1 MNINNLFTSGK
12 DLVLNPKWTKDNKEP
27 KYIINTPANEVK
39 LETDSIA
46 EMASRAVSIG
56 SQDILGTEEDL
67 KYFTDKGIT
76 PTDSENLYK
85 YYKQPDIDDT
95 YQDEQGFWT
104 KLGNA
109 LAQTLVSEIGLGT
122 IKGFSDLVDVVG
134 QKVGLSSPDY
144 TNPVSETL
152 EQWQEQFREF
162 APVNVAPGV
171 HITSG
176 GLTDY
181 SWWFNQMPSV
191 ASSLT
196 LLLPSGAVTKGASMA
211 GKALNV
217 GQKARQL
224 TRAASGV
231 SKKIKTAQE
240 LKALG
245 KSAKEIEEARKLSKV
260 QKWIT
265 KPSTASQTSLFL
277 ENATTAAI
285 SRTIENYQEARQT
298 YNDMYAQA
306 SDYFNQIS
314 DEDYAKIVNENKD
327 ILEEEG
333 VDTTDKDAVARAI
346 AKTSADKTF
355 RMDWAN
361 IVFDVVEMYGLR
373 NAWKGFSN
381 APARS
386 AKVRRANKDLAKYFG
401 KSEDEIKALKKARGF
416 KEKALEKIEDFTY
429 ASKLT
434 IAAQLSE
441 GAEEA
446 INNIAS
452 AEGMYLGDVM
462 LGKSDGNK
470 TTGFIDSWVDV
481 YDTRL
486 ARYMASPDLW
496 DAAFWGVMGGIV
508 FQGLGSKFMQIK
520 NKFGNNSENLDDEA
534 KAKLPWYKLDSL
546 PEIRRR
552 LRDIQ
557 ARSVDFVE
565 YNDKLQR
572 INNGIDVE
580 NSTEDNE
587 VHFSSELAQEAA
599 REKLKNE
606 YITKMTLRAMKNGN
620 IEMLKAYLANDN
632 VRKGLL
638 QAGMFG
644 KHESELT
651 PEQLDAEAKRYTDEV
666 IKKIDE
672 VQSAYETELML
683 VDDAAAYAS
692 NSIKHPI
699 TSEYIQIIAL
709 DNLNS
714 KLQLNDN
721 QLTLNATNAEI
732 ARLESEYG
740 DKLDK
745 NINHAANIRLGILA
759 SELGKLRARR
769 KKLIEAKGDK
779 LSTDIAVHNIDKQIN
794 EIEKELT
801 DAELQWATFQS
812 LRYTQDDNG
821 NIIQGDEKAESEAYA
836 YRDKMI
842 IQATEES
849 ANTNV
854 DLGDLASLGISTRAS
869 RRLTTAGIGE
879 YHTLEQDSQK
889 SFESVR
895 KISPQLEALYEFKAV
910 LDINNNYYKNNIA
923 HTTEEVAYEAGVLHN
938 TMNEAR
944 REVIDGAFDVI
955 ANLYNKYGDDIKTL
969 ISNRL
974 SDKRDKELEKSIA
987 EKMDAK
993 DKASLDFHLDALG
1006 LKYQYNK
1013 LLGERISNRL
1023 ALEDKKKKNDIDA
1036 NNKPVEE
1043 SEEEAATSTESNK
1056 QQPVTNPQETNNRQ
1070 PVYYAKFY
1078 GTRKNG
1084 KIVYESTK
1092 HSSTD
1097 NNGAAIY
1104 DNGDGTFTVD
1114 VRNNTSMKHDD
1125 RMFSNASTFDLTR
1138 PHEVAV
1144 KPIARRNKKGKL
1156 EIIRKGELVY
1166 TDTQE
1171 YQQQQA
1177 QREAQAQAEAE
1188 QEAQEQ
1194 GKSEE
1199 AGQPEAAQEKP
1210 IPINE
1215 EKAEQP
1221 SVESAGTNPSTGG
1234 VADESQ
1240 TNSSSSS
1247 SAPAAKQTQPTEE
1260 KPSSEEKPAPTKPS
1274 DKPKSSESAKPTE
1287 QEKPKPTK
1295 QKTEPLDVIWSEA
1308 PQEDS
1313 VRNTALGLL
1322 LKAYKDDK
1330 DTDLDELAKSIIEE
1344 QIKYGVDRNIAE
1356 PAVTK
1361 ALETIKRVIERRTKA
1376 KNPTFNS
1383 SVDELVVTQ
1392 STMLTSG
1399 YADGNKAA
1407 IEAYQSA
1414 VQAMIS
1420 FYAKEFNLNQINGKY
1435 YINLENLLRYVNRST
1450 KDSSLASVLYDSL
1463 KQYLTSEEGKKLYGI
1478 TDGELL
1484 PHGEAI
1490 SNIAKSRL
1498 QRLEERLDLG
1508 RDYRVDLKS
1517 LANEAETE
1525 EEREELKKAFD
1536 SLNPND
1542 KLTFKKENKRL
1553 IIYTPDGKKV
1563 GNLAIPGINSIGGSF
1578 ICYQAGLKYDLA
1590 VANGKVSSPIRE
1602 VISKWMDAKTEAT
1615 KEIDEII
1622 REIAYGIPSE
1632 ERKEELYKRFETN
1645 PEFIRAKN
1653 LGLVSDRASI
1663 KQIVEGL
1670 VGIWKYTEID
1680 ITSPKEIQDI
1690 NKRASIDSWFA
1701 KLYNDFAAIYQVSK
1715 GIEVDMTVSYLS
1727 KKELITIPVEEA
1739 LPANEAIAGGVNPD
1753 VHKVIIGNP
1762 RSAYDTI
1769 VSGSGHTT
1777 SIPLAQGATAV
1788 IIDNHYGKPIYVR
1801 AYPSDTTDE
1810 HLGQDAKDIVKAIHD
1825 EADKLLENFAKNP
1838 SEESYQ
1844 ALYDFMESIAGAGR
1858 GISGLCK
1865 GLRFDPIKFGEKQQ
1879 FSIQFGETKVTFF
1892 KQSGRANGGWSTQI
1906 RVSNPEFESRQSK
1919 TGKSYNS
1926 ENFYILDKHGDLNKN
1941 ATAYIHEL
1949 FNNLSFWVDVS
1960 YLDSDNVAN
1969 KPLNGIA
1976 SKQDGKFVIKVGDK
1990 TWTYNS
1996 YNEFLLKN
2004 NILKLTTKPN
2014 EQNSNFRR
2022 RSEAEFTRPEL
2033 KIKITDKTTSP
2044 VEQEQSESEKGTPI
2058 AGDSVMQQ
2066 VRKIL
2071 DSDSEDKGLE
2081 IVKAAIETM
2090 PYIDENVIKSFQ
2102 KLGIL
2107 PKNIIFDEN
2116 FNSKGS
2122 ETESANASVN
2132 PTTGIVTVGQ
2142 KWLDLFETNRSRA
2155 VRVLIHEQLHNKLD
2169 KNNGYIRSAKQIYKE
2184 FKDALDNGKVQGKR
2198 NEAELEHLREYLFEK
2213 YNEDEALEEF
2223 LVESLTN
2230 EELARALN
2238 DIDAVSTSKKS
2249 KNLFQKILELMSKV
2263 FGWDVRKG
2271 SLYEKELNSLRKFV
2285 KDTNIKKESPT
2296 TKIINKI
2303 VEDGKHVNLTEDELY
2318 YLNSL
2323 ENKLGVRV
2331 TTAIAADEENVVGGV
2346 PHRFSKVSPWI
2357 TPSTNIGTGIDEFT
2371 RDFFL
2376 GKLDKLT
2383 AEQLE
2388 KKYPNVRGE
2397 DWIAFRKQ
2405 LQEFKDNLLNG
2416 KIIKGKKITIVS
2428 RDIKAVGQVDV
2439 TMPDGSIKKLDVA
2452 DTLDLFGYD
2461 EDDKFYIFDMK
2472 TVHSDSYKKD
2482 KEKKEKWKRQL
2493 QLYKQLLEEKYGIEV
2508 AGTRIIPIKV
2518 NYDVPVGA
2526 TYKDGT
2532 DMGGTAV
2539 YTVKNPELKT
2549 KYNNPNRSQLLQDG
2563 QEFREAAP
2571 DLQSTIDLYPEP
2583 GNIKYEY
2590 LEDEAKAV
2598 IDGKITADNYKQ
2610 KNIEQVLEE
2619 EKAEKPIDVEEEIKK
2634 AEDTPVKKEFT
2645 DCIDDGE
2652 FDKYSS
2658 VTEFDFF
2665 ENSNINFTKVNG
2677 IPTTK
2682 NNTSFDTLIDVFNKY
2697 NTNEETALLANKVFE
2712 VAKQLGLKVKWNV
2725 DNLGFGKG
2733 GRQNGDVLEIATK
2746 TTYTINKEKLPEILL
2761 HETIHGITTYCIDA
2775 YDNNELSNPK
2785 LREAVE
2791 EIKEVYNII
2800 KDNKELN
2807 GEYGLKNEKELIAE
2821 LSNSNFRNKLKK
2833 ISLLDKLI
2841 NAIKKIFFF
2850 NDKVSAYDVLSD
2862 ALDKFINNYDVKLFE
2877 TYERTNEINK
2887 DDWNFY
2893 ESNDYTPEMQSIKEK
2908 AIANG
2913 TFMKAP
2919 KGNPTNLN
2927 ERQWLQVRTK
2937 AFKEWFGDWENNPSE
2952 ASKVVD
2958 ENGEPLVVYHSS
2970 PEYNITVFRNTYSIN
2985 FIKYPNET
2993 IEEAINRYKE
3003 LGYEISSEQIDNIR
3017 KNNYDRFENPIILT
3031 KPNGIYA
3038 ASNRKVSET
3047 YITRESYEEGL
3058 YLDGEVYPVFLNIRD
3073 NNIIEGNN
3081 SNWNEIQY
3089 KGKIVSTRELESEF
3103 RDIKDGVIIKNIFD
3117 FGSPIMDTHKTNLSD
3132 IFIVYNPNQIK
3143 SATDNIGTFS
3153 TTNNDTRYSSIDE
3166 LPSIQTFAQRLPVS
3180 QQADF
3185 VSAVASAE
3193 ISTSCR

>member
-39 LETDSIA
+39 LETDPIA

-104 KLGNA
+104 KAGNM
-109 LAQTLVSEIGLGT
+109 LFQTIGTELILGT
-122 IKGFSDLVDVVG
+122 LKGFSDLVDVVG
-134 QKVGLSSPDY
+134 QAVGLSSPDY
-144 TNPVSETL
+144 TNPVSEKL
-152 EQWQEQFREF
+152 EQWQEQSREF
-162 APVNVAPGV
+162 APINVAPGV

-176 GLTDY
+176 GLTDS

-191 ASSLT
+191 VSSLT
-196 LLLPSGAVTKGASMA
+196 LLLPSGAVTKGVSMA

-217 GQKARQL
+217 AQKAKQF
-224 TRAASGV
+224 TRTVSGV
-231 SKKIKTAQE
+231 SRKIKAAQE

-277 ENATTAAI
+277 ENASTAAL
-285 SRTIENYQEARQT
+285 SRTIENHQEARQT
-298 YNDMYAQA
+298 YNDMYAEA
-306 SDYFNQIS
+306 SDYFKQIS

-333 VDTTDKDAVARAI
+333 VDTNDRDAVARAI
-346 AKTSADKTF
+346 AKVSADKTF

-416 KEKALEKIEDFTY
+416 KEKAIEKLDDWTY

-470 TTGFIDSWVDV
+470 TKGFLDSWVDV

-508 FQGLGSKFMQIK
+508 FQGLGSKFKQIE

-557 ARSVDFVE
+557 ARSIDFVE

-572 INNGIDVE
+572 INNNIDIE
-580 NSTEDNE
+580 KSTEGNTVYFGSE
-587 VHFSSELAQEAA
+587 VLQEAA

-620 IEMLKAYLANDN
+620 IEMLKTYLANDN

-745 NINHAANIRLGILA
+745 NINHAANIRLGVLA

-812 LRYTQDDNG
+812 LRYTQDNNG
-821 NIIQGDEKAESEAYA
+821 NIMQGDEKAESEAYA

-854 DLGDLASLGISTRAS
+854 DLGDLASLGISSRAS

-889 SFESVR
+889 SFETVR
-895 KISPQLEALYEFKAV
+895 TVSPQLEALYEFKAV

-944 REVIDGAFDVI
+944 RKVIDGAFDVI

-1013 LLGERISNRL
+1013 LLGERISDRL
-1023 ALEDKKKKNDIDA
+1023 ASEDKKKKNDIDA

-1043 SEEEAATSTESNK
+1043 SEEEAATSTTSNK

-1084 KIVYESTK
+1084 KIAYESTK

-1194 GKSEE
+1194 SKSEE

-1210 IPINE
+1210 IPTNE

-1240 TNSSSSS
+1240 TNSSSSP
-1247 SAPAAKQTQPTEE
+1247 APVANTTKPTEE
-1260 KPSSEEKPAPTKPS
+1260 KPSSEEKSAPTKPS
-1274 DKPKSSESAKPTE
+1274 DKPKPSESAKPTE

-1330 DTDLDELAKSIIEE
+1330 DTDLDKLAKSIIEE

-1399 YADGNKAA
+1399 YIDGNKAA

-1435 YINLENLLRYVNRST
+1435 YINLENLLRYINRST

-1563 GNLAIPGINSIGGSF
+1563 GSLAIPGINSIGGSF

-1653 LGLVSDRASI
+1653 LGLVSDRTSI

-1670 VGIWKYTEID
+1670 VGIWQYTEID
-1680 ITSPKEIQDI
+1680 VTSPKEIQDI

-1825 EADKLLENFAKNP
+1825 EADRLLENFAKNP

-1892 KQSGRANGGWSTQI
+1892 KQSGRASGGWSTQI

-2022 RSEAEFTRPEL
+2022 RSEVEFTRPEL

-2044 VEQEQSESEKGTPI
+2044 VEQEQSESQEGTPI

-2081 IVKAAIETM
+2081 IVRAAIETM

-2116 FNSKGS
+2116 FNNKGS
-2122 ETESANASVN
+2122 NTESANASVN
-2132 PTTGIVTVGQ
+2132 PTTGVVTVGQ

-2155 VRVLIHEQLHNKLD
+2155 IRVLIHEQLHNKLH
-2169 KNNGYIRSAKQIYKE
+2169 KNKGYVRSAKQIYKE
-2184 FKDALDNGKVQGKR
+2184 FKDALDNGKVQGER
-2198 NEAELEHLREYLFEK
+2198 SEAELEHLREYLFEK

-2263 FGWDVRKG
+2263 FGWDIRKG

-2285 KDTNIKKESPT
+2285 KDTNVKEESPT

-2331 TTAIAADEENVVGGV
+2331 TTAIAADEENVVGGI
-2346 PHRFSKVSPWI
+2346 PHRFNKNSPWI

-2388 KKYPNVRGE
+2388 KKYPNVKGE
-2397 DWIAFRKQ
+2397 DWIAFREQ
-2405 LQEFKDNLLNG
+2405 LKELKDNLLNG

-2439 TMPDGSIKKLDVA
+2439 TMPDGSVKKLDVA
-2452 DTLDLFGYD
+2452 GTLDLFGYD
-2461 EDDKFYIFDMK
+2461 EDGKFYVFDMK

-2493 QLYKQLLEEKYGIEV
+2493 QLYKQLLEEKYGIEI

-2598 IDGKITADNYKQ
+2598 VDGTITADNYKQ
-2610 KNIEQVLEE
+2610 KSIEQVLEE
-2619 EKAEKPIDVEEEIKK
+2619 EKVEKPIDVEEEIKK
-2634 AEDTPVKKEFT
+2634 AEDIPVKKEFS

-2658 VTEFDFF
+2658 IDEQT
-2665 ENSNINFTKVNG
+2665 SNT
-2677 IPTTK
+2677 P
-2682 NNTSFDTLIDVFNKY
+2682 
-2697 NTNEETALLANKVFE
+2697 
-2712 VAKQLGLKVKWNV
+2712 
-2725 DNLGFGKG
+2725 
-2733 GRQNGDVLEIATK
+2733 
-2746 TTYTINKEKLPEILL
+2746 
-2761 HETIHGITTYCIDA
+2761 
-2775 YDNNELSNPK
+2775 
-2785 LREAVE
+2785 
-2791 EIKEVYNII
+2791 
-2800 KDNKELN
+2800 
-2807 GEYGLKNEKELIAE
+2807 
-2821 LSNSNFRNKLKK
+2821 
-2833 ISLLDKLI
+2833 
-2841 NAIKKIFFF
+2841 
-2850 NDKVSAYDVLSD
+2850 
-2862 ALDKFINNYDVKLFE
+2862 
-2877 TYERTNEINK
+2877 
-2887 DDWNFY
+2887 
-2893 ESNDYTPEMQSIKEK
+2893 NDYTPEMQAIKDR

-2913 TFMKAP
+2913 TFMKING
-2919 KGNPTNLN
+2919 KPTNLT

-2937 AFKEWFGDWENNPSE
+2937 AFKDWFGDWQNDPEN

-2958 ENGEPLVVYHSS
+2958 ENGEPKVVYRWDNEDFTEFDKTKQGSKYKPFYGKGFYFTSS
-2970 PEYNITVFRNTYSIN
+2970 KYFANYFGRKHLANSYFINSRNLEEVNWETTYKDNYMQGDDNVYGDRHVFNIHYNFSTLKNKILDEYV
-2985 FIKYPNET
+2985 
-2993 IEEAINRYKE
+2993 
-3003 LGYEISSEQIDNIR
+3003 IS
-3017 KNNYDRFENPIILT
+3017 
-3031 KPNGIYA
+3031 
-3038 ASNRKVSET
+3038 
-3047 YITRESYEEGL
+3047 
-3058 YLDGEVYPVFLNIRD
+3058 
-3073 NNIIEGNN
+3073 
-3081 SNWNEIQY
+3081 
-3089 KGKIVSTRELESEF
+3089 
-3103 RDIKDGVIIKNIFD
+3103 
-3117 FGSPIMDTHKTNLSD
+3117 
-3132 IFIVYNPNQIK
+3132 NPNQIK
-3143 SATDNIGTFS
+3143 SATDNNGDFS
-3153 TTNNDTRYSSIDE
+3153 TTNDDIYYSSVDE
-3166 LPSIQTFAQRLPVS
+3166 LPSISAFTQRLPVS

>member
-39 LETDSIA
+39 LETDPIA

-109 LAQTLVSEIGLGT
+109 LAQTIVSEIGLGT
-122 IKGFSDLVDVVG
+122 IKSFSDLVDVVG
-134 QKVGLSSPDY
+134 QAVGLSSPDY

-171 HITSG
+171 HINTG
-176 GLTDY
+176 GLTDWG
-181 SWWFNQMPSV
+181 WWFNQMPSV
-191 ASSLT
+191 VSSLT

-231 SKKIKTAQE
+231 SRKIKAAQE

-245 KSAKEIEEARKLSKV
+245 KSAKEIEAARKLNKV

-277 ENATTAAI
+277 ENATTAAL
-285 SRTIENYQEARQT
+285 SRTIENHQEARQT

-306 SDYFNQIS
+306 SDYFKQIS

-333 VDTTDKDAVARAI
+333 VDTNDRDAVARAI
-346 AKTSADKTF
+346 AKVSADKTF

-470 TTGFIDSWVDV
+470 TTGFLDSWVDV

-508 FQGLGSKFMQIK
+508 FQGLGSKFIQIK

-842 IQATEES
+842 IQATEKS

-854 DLGDLASLGISTRAS
+854 DLGDLASLGISARAS

-879 YHTLEQDSQK
+879 YRTLEQDSQK
-889 SFESVR
+889 SFDSVR

-938 TMNEAR
+938 TMNKAR
-944 REVIDGAFDVI
+944 RKVIDGAFDVI

-1013 LLGERISNRL
+1013 LLGERISNKL
-1023 ALEDKKKKNDIDA
+1023 ASEDKKKKNDIDA

-1043 SEEEAATSTESNK
+1043 SEEEAATSTTSNK

-1114 VRNNTSMKHDD
+1114 VRDNTSMKHDD

-1194 GKSEE
+1194 SKSEE
-1199 AGQPEAAQEKP
+1199 VGQPEAVQEKLAP
-1210 IPINE
+1210 TNE

-1221 SVESAGTNPSTGG
+1221 SVELAGTNPSTGD

-1240 TNSSSSS
+1240 TGSS

-1260 KPSSEEKPAPTKPS
+1260 KPSSEEKPATTKPS
-1274 DKPKSSESAKPTE
+1274 NKPKPSESAKPTE

-1490 SNIAKSRL
+1490 NNIAKSRL

-1563 GNLAIPGINSIGGSF
+1563 GSLAIPGINSIGGSF

-1670 VGIWKYTEID
+1670 VGIWQYTEID

-2132 PTTGIVTVGQ
+2132 PTTGVVTVGQ

-2155 VRVLIHEQLHNKLD
+2155 IRVLIHEQLHNKLH

-2285 KDTNIKKESPT
+2285 KDTNVKKESPT

-2452 DTLDLFGYD
+2452 GTLDLFGYD

-2610 KNIEQVLEE
+2610 KNVEQILDKENT
-2619 EKAEKPIDVEEEIKK
+2619 EKPIDVEEEIKK

-2658 VTEFDFF
+2658 VDEQT
-2665 ENSNINFTKVNG
+2665 S
-2677 IPTTK
+2677 
-2682 NNTSFDTLIDVFNKY
+2682 NTS
-2697 NTNEETALLANKVFE
+2697 
-2712 VAKQLGLKVKWNV
+2712 
-2725 DNLGFGKG
+2725 
-2733 GRQNGDVLEIATK
+2733 
-2746 TTYTINKEKLPEILL
+2746 
-2761 HETIHGITTYCIDA
+2761 
-2775 YDNNELSNPK
+2775 NN
-2785 LREAVE
+2785 
-2791 EIKEVYNII
+2791 
-2800 KDNKELN
+2800 
-2807 GEYGLKNEKELIAE
+2807 
-2821 LSNSNFRNKLKK
+2821 
-2833 ISLLDKLI
+2833 
-2841 NAIKKIFFF
+2841 
-2850 NDKVSAYDVLSD
+2850 
-2862 ALDKFINNYDVKLFE
+2862 
-2877 TYERTNEINK
+2877 
-2887 DDWNFY
+2887 
-2893 ESNDYTPEMQSIKEK
+2893 YTPEMQSIKEK

-2913 TFMKAP
+2913 TFMKARN
-2919 KGNPTNLN
+2919 GNPTNLN
-2927 ERQWLQVRTK
+2927 EKQWLQVRT
-2937 AFKEWFGDWENNPSE
+2937 ANFINWFGDWINNPAE

-2958 ENGEPLVVYHSS
+2958 ENGEPLVVYHGTLAEFSIFDIAKLGEVTGKGYYIDHITKERIPIDSESTFFFTNNKYAANSYKNLAIYNKNQLTSIFYQNLSS
-2970 PEYNITVFRNTYSIN
+2970 IFSNNHYLFTNLEDDKKLKQKE
-2985 FIKYPNET
+2985 FIDNVLSPILGFDVRREANKILKNEST
-2993 IEEAINRYKE
+2993 LTESQRDYYASKFENMALKLKNLPDSRAVSNRYNNLNKHYEDLQFILNNKE
-3003 LGYEISSEQIDNIR
+3003 NLISNTEIGRLKEYDISISTNYGNRSIGDVYIVISKEDDGYYATGIPGTEGMQKITDSNFDLLIDEFKRGIKQNEEQLN
-3017 KNNYDRFENPIILT
+3017 KVEQEGHY
-3031 KPNGIYA
+3031 
-3038 ASNRKVSET
+3038 NRGYVM
-3047 YITRESYEEGL
+3047 
-3058 YLDGEVYPVFLNIRD
+3058 DVFLNIKNPNIHNYEESAFPDKYKNTKYPTGYIAARQVRKAKSD
-3073 NNIIEGNN
+3073 NN
-3081 SNWNEIQY
+3081 
-3089 KGKIVSTRELESEF
+3089 
-3103 RDIKDGVIIKNIFD
+3103 DGVIYKNVRDPFLMDSYGIF
-3117 FGSPIMDTHKTNLSD
+3117 NA
-3132 IFIVYNPNQIK
+3132 NQVK
-3143 SATDNIGTFS
+3143 SATSNNGEFS
-3153 TTNNDTRYSSIDE
+3153 TTNDDIRYSSIDE